1 MSFSAVARGKT
12 NLAEQQNALGGP
24 RRKFRP
30 QDLVAAASVV
40 APFLGLFV
48 GGLLLQKYVLA
59 PGDAIVAGPLY
70 GGGLLFA
77 PLVLLLFG
85 SLIVALAFGT
95 DGGDQEVAAPL
106 GRPAARS
113 LLGLLAF
120 SLLLYI
126 LILSRAFYAD
136 SGGVVVYRAGF
147 LGSVRYPWSD
157 VSSRSLEC
165 RRTRNRD
172 LIFFR
177 VRMRDGRVVDLGND
191 PFTPFETRFARLD
204 DLTSHAARTS
214 LGEVYRCPP
223 YLTDFILKWDR
234 PGNGTK

>member
-1 MSFSAVARGKT
+1 MGAEM
-12 NLAEQQNALGGP
+12 AEQDNALGGP
-24 RRKFRP
+24 RRES
-30 QDLVAAASVV
+30 QDPMAAVGVVV
-40 APFLGLFV
+40 AFLGLLI
-48 GGLLLQKYVLA
+48 GGPLLQKYALA

-70 GGGLLFA
+70 GSMLFLA
-77 PLVLLLFG
+77 PFGFMLFG
-85 SLIVALAFGT
+85 SLIVALAFWTG
-95 DGGDQEVAAPL
+95 GGDRKAAAPL
-106 GRPAARS
+106 GRPVKRS

-120 SLLLYI
+120 SVLLYI

-147 LGSVRYPWSD
+147 LGSVRYPWPD
-157 VSSRSLEC
+157 ISSRSLDC

-177 VRMRDGRVVDLGND
+177 VTMRDGRVVDLGND
-191 PFTPFETRFARLD
+191 PFTPFATRFALLD
-204 DLTSHAARTS
+204 NLTSHAARTS
-214 LGEVYRCPP
+214 LGEVYYCPS

>member
-1 MSFSAVARGKT
+1 MMGAEV
-12 NLAEQQNALGGP
+12 AEQENSLGAAH
-24 RRKFRP
+24 RESRP
-30 QDLVAAASVV
+30 QGLMAAACVV
-40 APFLGLFV
+40 GPILGLFV

-59 PGDAIVAGPLY
+59 PGDALVAGPLY
-70 GGGLLFA
+70 GGMLLLA
-77 PLVLLLFG
+77 PLGFLLFG

-95 DGGDQEVAAPL
+95 SGGDPEVAAPL
-106 GRPAARS
+106 GRPAVRS

-120 SLLLYI
+120 SLLFYI

-136 SGGVVVYRAGF
+136 TGGVVVYRAGF

-172 LIFFR
+172 LIYFR
-177 VRMRDGRVVDLGND
+177 VTMRDGRVVDLGND
-191 PFTPFETRFARLD
+191 PFTPFETRFALLD
-204 DLTSHAARTS
+204 NLTSQAARTS
-214 LGEVYRCPP
+214 LGEVYHCPP

-234 PGNGTK
+234 PGKGTR

>member
-1 MSFSAVARGKT
+1 M
-12 NLAEQQNALGGP
+12 L
-24 RRKFRP
+24 
-30 QDLVAAASVV
+30 

-48 GGLLLQKYVLA
+48 GGLLNQKYVLA

-77 PLVLLLFG
+77 PMGLLLFG

-95 DGGDQEVAAPL
+95 SGGDPDVAVPL
-106 GRPAARS
+106 GRPAAWS
-113 LLGLLAF
+113 LLGLVAF
-120 SLLLYI
+120 TLLLYI

-136 SGGVVVYRAGF
+136 SRGVVVYRPGF

-157 VSSRSLEC
+157 VSTRSLEC

-177 VRMRDGRVVDLGND
+177 VEMRDGRIVDLGND
-191 PFTPFETRFARLD
+191 QFTPFESRFALLD
-204 DLTSHAARTS
+204 DLTGHAARTS
-214 LGEVYRCPP
+214 LGDVSHCPS

-234 PGNGTK
+234 PENGTE

>member
-1 MSFSAVARGKT
+1 MGAEM
-12 NLAEQQNALGGP
+12 AEQENALGGP
-24 RRKFRP
+24 RRRSRP
-30 QDLVAAASVV
+30 QDLLVTACVV
-40 APFLGLFV
+40 APFLGLFL

-70 GGGLLFA
+70 GSMLLFA
-77 PLVLLLFG
+77 PLGLLLFG

-95 DGGDQEVAAPL
+95 SGGDQEVVVPA
-106 GRPAARS
+106 GRPAANS

-157 VSSRSLEC
+157 VSSRSLDC

-177 VRMRDGRVVDLGND
+177 VRMRGGPVIDLGND
-191 PFTPFETRFARLD
+191 QFTPFETRFALLD
-204 DLTSHAARTS
+204 HLTSHAARTS
-214 LGEVYRCPP
+214 LGEVYWCPP

-234 PGNGTK
+234 SGSGTK